1 MVPIDC
7 CEVDLRRAYE
17 VLGEQVVEQRAVL
30 GEKPHEIVT
39 LCLEVRILL
48 EKHVCLL
55 SLLLNGLDV
64 WRKKAYQGIFLS
76 LLLRECGSLVQKW
89 IV

>member
-1 MVPIDC
+1 M
-7 CEVDLRRAYE
+7 
-17 VLGEQVVEQRAVL
+17 LGEQVVEQRTVL

-55 SLLLNGLDV
+55 SLLLDGLNV
-64 WRKKAYQGIFLS
+64 WR
-76 LLLRECGSLVQKW
+76 
-89 IV
+89 